1 MIMDKP
7 NQDDLRMAATV
18 LLEKQFLYLANHS
31 ERKHYLTIASEIKY
45 FEKLF
50 AQLSRNVFID
60 RPSGYVAL
68 LPNQGAKS
76 ISLKQDETL
85 MLLCLRLI
93 YEEGVENL
101 TCEEGAVVRTSSD
114 NAINRFTTETRLE
127 QPNLTRFREIM
138 GLFKRHGIA
147 SAKKENEGKNMII
160 TIRPA
165 IRHVVNDDYIK
176 QLENTLIPEDNE

>member
-1 MIMDKP
+1 MEKADK
-7 NQDDLRMAATV
+7 DDLRVAATV
-18 LLEKQFLYLANHS
+18 LLEKQFIYLSNQN
-31 ERKHYLTIASEIKY
+31 ERKHYLTIAGETRY

-50 AQLSRNVFID
+50 EQLSRSVFID
-60 RPSGYVAL
+60 RILGYVAL

-93 YEEGVENL
+93 YEEGIENFAAH
-101 TCEEGAVVRTSSD
+101 EGAVTTSSD
-114 NAINRFTTETRLE
+114 KVIDRFATETRLE

-138 GLFKRHGIA
+138 TLLKRHGIA
-147 SAKKENEGKNMII
+147 AAKKESEGKNMTI

-165 IRHVVNDDYIK
+165 IRHVVNDDYIV
-176 QLENTLIPEDNE
+176 QLETTLVTENDDSE